1 MDIDQLCRAV
11 RTPADLRNLPGY
23 VEKVNPAQVALRR
36 VIWPY
41 GFASETHC
49 ALTNCGTPHKAGVI
63 IELEDGTI
71 SNIGHICGAD
81 KDKFSSKFTVEMLKL
96 SESRRRE
103 AMLPMLLDRPA
114 LEGTERKVH
123 AAYDE
128 AENWVR
134 RVEAFVALCPEADR
148 ELRRRINSGASM
160 AVVDVVELPE
170 SEISDMIAS
179 GQVRNRAAAR
189 YKEIEKGVI
198 RGSAALS
205 LTEQRISS
213 LWRRADALLA
223 ADPQAVDIAALQKLF
238 NESVYLPEDARC
250 ILDECEAA
258 RVFFTAENFSLM
270 AMLPMS
276 QNGRNVLNALTVDK
290 LDKSAMRPLVRQAL
304 GSTGGDRPLNKK
316 QRDLQRKTEAIKR
329 AAKRMTKR

>member
-23 VEKVNPAQVALRR
+23 VDKVNPAQVGLRR

-49 ALTNCGTPHKAGVI
+49 ALTNCGARHKAGVI
-63 IELEDGTI
+63 IELEDGTV

-114 LEGTERKVH
+114 LEGTERKVR
-123 AAYDE
+123 AAYHE
-128 AENWVR
+128 AEKWVR
-134 RVEAFVALCPEADR
+134 RVEAFTVLCPEANR
-148 ELRRRINSGASM
+148 ELRRRINGGASM
-160 AVVDVVELPE
+160 AIVDVVERPE
-170 SEISDMIAS
+170 SEISDLIAS
-179 GQVRNRAAAR
+179 GQARNRAAAR

-198 RGSAALS
+198 HGSAALS

-223 ADPQAVDIAALQKLF
+223 ADPQAVEIAALQKLF
-238 NESVYLPEDARC
+238 NESVHLPEDARR

-258 RVFFTAENFSLM
+258 QAFFTAENFALM
-270 AMLPMS
+270 AMLPMAP
-276 QNGRNVLNALTVDK
+276 NARDVLNALTIDK
-290 LDKSAMRPLVRQAL
+290 LDKSTMSPLRQSLERA
-304 GSTGGDRPLNKK
+304 GGDRPLNKK
-316 QRDLQRKTEAIKR
+316 QRDFQRKMEAITR
-329 AAKRMTKR
+329 AAKRMTRR

>member
-23 VEKVNPAQVALRR
+23 VEKVNPAQIGLRR

-103 AMLPMLLDRPA
+103 AMLPVLLDRAA
-114 LEGTERKVH
+114 LEGTERKVR
-123 AAYDE
+123 AAYHQ
-128 AENWVR
+128 AEIWVR
-134 RVEAFVALCPEADR
+134 RVKAFVELCPEADR
-148 ELRRRINSGASM
+148 ELRRRINGGTSM
-160 AVVDVVELPE
+160 AVVDVVERTE
-170 SEISDMIAS
+170 SEVSDLIAS
-179 GQVRNRAAAR
+179 GQARSRAAAR
-189 YKEIEKGVI
+189 YKEVEKGVI

-223 ADPQAVDIAALQKLF
+223 ADPQAIEIAALQKLF
-238 NESVYLPEDARC
+238 NESVHLPEDARH

-258 RVFFTAENFSLM
+258 RLFFTAENFALM
-270 AMLPMS
+270 AMLPMP
-276 QNGRNVLNALTVDK
+276 QNGRDVLNALTVDK
-290 LDKSAMRPLVRQAL
+290 LDRSSTVPLVRHAL
-304 GSTGGDRPLNKK
+304 GNAREDRPPNKK
-316 QRDLQRKTEAIKR
+316 QRDFHRKMEAIKR
-329 AAKRMTKR
+329 AATRMTKR

>member
-1 MDIDQLCRAV
+1 MDIDQLCRTV

-23 VEKVNPAQVALRR
+23 VEKVNPAQVGLRR
-36 VIWPY
+36 VVWPY

-63 IELEDGTI
+63 IELEDGTV
-71 SNIGHICGAD
+71 SNIGHVCGAD

-103 AMLPMLLDRPA
+103 AMLPILLDRPG
-114 LEGTERKVH
+114 LEGTERQAR
-123 AAYDE
+123 AAYHE

-134 RVEAFVALCPEADR
+134 RVAAFAAVCPEADR
-148 ELRRRINSGASM
+148 ELRRRINGGASM
-160 AVVDVVELPE
+160 AVVDVVERPE
-170 SEISDMIAS
+170 SEVSDLIAS
-179 GQVRNRAAAR
+179 GQARNRAAAR

-198 RGSAALS
+198 RGSVALS

-223 ADPQAVDIAALQKLF
+223 ANPQAVEIAALQKLF
-238 NESVYLPEDARC
+238 NESVHLPEDARRV
-250 ILDECEAA
+250 LEECEAA
-258 RVFFTAENFSLM
+258 RVFFTPGNFALM

-276 QNGRNVLNALTVDK
+276 QKGRDLLNALTVDI
-290 LDKSAMRPLVRQAL
+290 LDNSAMRPLVRQAL
-304 GSTGGDRPLNKK
+304 ANAAGDRPLNKK
-316 QRDLQRKTEAIKR
+316 QRDLQRKMEAIQR
-329 AAKRMTKR
+329 AARRMRLT